1 MSVVT
6 WKQKPDV
13 NAIVVLLASH
23 PEIREVLQKQLSHEV
38 SAQAFL
44 MHLWLALEL
53 NKDGSLSPSALYDLL
68 VQTLQDSTKRRLVVQ
83 YFTEGRQELQER
95 PSLPPSS

>member
-1 MSVVT
+1 MSVVH
-6 WKQKPDV
+6 WNQKPDI

-23 PEIREVLQKQLSHEV
+23 PDTREVLQKQLSHEV

-53 NKDGSLSPSALYDLL
+53 NKDGSLSPSDLYETL
-68 VQTLQDSTKRRLVVQ
+68 VQTLQDSKKRRLVVQ
-83 YFTEGRQELQER
+83 YFTEGRHELQKQ
-95 PSLPPSS
+95 PSLPAS